1 MDWFGLVCVEK
12 SKTGR
17 FALYDFLSRLN
28 NLLLPQNQFI
38 IWKSLDQCL
47 HLKSNLSHHFIA
59 IVNINIQCGLN
70 QANRDRLTIGEK
82 AETQIRRNIY
92 KDMVQILDSK
102 LSEEIKWCLR
112 MIVRCKFEMGLNI
125 PHCSGFQTF
134 FSRGPVCG
142 PSNEKKVFSGS
153 TSIEPNVKNS
163 RLRDQ

>member
-1 MDWFGLVCVEK
+1 MLVWKSCWFVCNTAKE

-47 HLKSNLSHHFIA
+47 HRKSNLSHHFIA

-70 QANRDRLTIGEK
+70 QANRDRLTIWEK
-82 AETQIRRNIY
+82 AETEKR
-92 KDMVQILDSK
+92 
-102 LSEEIKWCLR
+102 IKIWYTSWTLNWKIKGCFSMQ

-125 PHCSGFQTF
+125 PYCSSVT
-134 FSRGPVCG
+134 
-142 PSNEKKVFSGS
+142 
-153 TSIEPNVKNS
+153 
-163 RLRDQ
+163 RL